1 MSSEV
6 SMLNEFLGINRRVQM
21 NTFER
26 ELKLFEMYETAIDK
40 N

>member
-21 NTFER
+21 NTFGR